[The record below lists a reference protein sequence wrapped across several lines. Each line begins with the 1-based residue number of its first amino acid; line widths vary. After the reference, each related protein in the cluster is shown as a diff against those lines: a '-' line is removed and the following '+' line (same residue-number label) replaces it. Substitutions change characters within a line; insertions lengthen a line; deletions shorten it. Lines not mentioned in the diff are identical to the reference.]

1 MSIRAN
7 KPAESADATA
17 MLTQAAS
24 DLELAEG
31 NNYCVA
37 SPDKPLR
44 RQLVVS
50 IRASLN
56 ELCLQKQKGTWAPSS
71 DALKS
76 IFQQARL

>member
-7 KPAESADATA
+7 KPAEAADATS

-31 NNYCVA
+31 SNFCVA
-37 SPDKPLR
+37 SPDKPLK

-56 ELCLQKQKGTWAPSS
+56 DLCAQHC
-71 DALKS
+71 
-76 IFQQARL
+76 